1 MGIHRIEDESK
12 WKVVS
17 ASFIYSPTTAV
28 KELLDNAIDA
38 GASNVHIE
46 VDSKTGGCDYI
57 SVRDDGNGVGVVDRH
72 MMCLNHT
79 TSKLRKY
86 EDVSTCGT
94 LGFRGEALFMLATLS
109 NHCGTMEVSTRC
121 KSERMGTRWQ
131 VDGSGEVKEGSTS
144 SVPMPVGTTVTIRK
158 LLHGLR
164 ARHVTISSRPRKS
177 LDDIS
182 QLVLQ
187 YTLVFRRIRF
197 HFYLVSLDRADFVCQ
212 RKLQLNV
219 DPKLSL
225 LRVLGSQARIRKL
238 SGNLHEFG
246 PVPVT
251 DTLSARGVLP
261 SMTRGAEVT
270 QTKKTIKAVA
280 LNRRPMSLSL
290 SLGSAVNKMLN
301 KTYRSYSLPDPT
313 IWMVELECDPHLVDV
328 NIEPTKDDAAISSLA
343 TLIQC
348 LQDALEPII
357 IRLHRI
363 DRDGESV
370 SRTDDPQS
378 TLLDDDDNDDIFE
391 ILATS
396 ERRRKLPSSCFMKQ
410 EPGSDKTHELH
421 LNITE
426 SQQGTLQASTEAE
439 LIDRN
444 QQKPV
449 EEWGPTD
456 FEDSLNSDIQ
466 STSNPISVLAYRYDE
481 TSHDDS
487 VAFPRNISL
496 SNPFHMSKLK
506 SGWNTSLDSSTDGSI
521 LDSAASQTSRSD
533 LHSSYGNSSTTNP
546 TSDAQSPQITYNA
559 GTKRKASGSESKRNA
574 RPTKM
579 KTTNRRPTQREEREL
594 LKLQYSST
602 GPSEENVPIQKDKIK
617 PTKDRRRNLNMFS
630 EYTNNFI
637 SRVHYDRNN
646 IVLQKHSKLTY
657 KKELTWIFRKGDPAL
672 SLIDFV
678 QQKAEEIDNN
688 VDLKLEQTSK
698 GWYVVGI

>member
-38 GASNVHIE
+38 GASNVYIE

-57 SVRDDGNGVGVVDRH
+57 SVRDDGNGVEVVDRH
-72 MMCLNHT
+72 VMCLNHT

-121 KSERMGTRWQ
+121 KNERMGTRWR
-131 VDGSGEVKEGSTS
+131 VDGAGEVKEGSTS
-144 SVPMPVGTTVTIRK
+144 SVPMPVGTSVTIRK

-187 YTLVFRRIRF
+187 YTLAFRRIRF
-197 HFYLVSLDRADFVCQ
+197 HFYLVSLDRSEFVCQ

-238 SGNLHEFG
+238 SANLHEFG

-251 DTLSARGVLP
+251 DTMSARGVLP
-261 SMTRGAEVT
+261 SMTRGSEVS
-270 QTKKTIKAVA
+270 QTKKTIKVVS

-313 IWMVELECDPHLVDV
+313 IWMVELECDPHLIDV
-328 NIEPTKDDAAISSLA
+328 NIEPTKDDAAMNSLVN
-343 TLIQC
+343 LIQC
-348 LQDALEPII
+348 LQDALEPIV

-363 DRDGESV
+363 DRVGESV

-410 EPGSDKTHELH
+410 ESGSDKPSEFY

-426 SQQGTLQASTEAE
+426 SQQGTLEASTEAE
-439 LIDRN
+439 SLSRN
-444 QQKPV
+444 QPEPA

-466 STSNPISVLAYRYDE
+466 PSINPISVLAYRYDE
-481 TSHDDS
+481 ASHGDNI
-487 VAFPRNISL
+487 AFPGNISL

-506 SGWNTSLDSSTDGSI
+506 SGWNTSLDSSTEGSF

-533 LHSSYGNSSTTNP
+533 LHSSYGNSSTTNA
-546 TSDAQSPQITYNA
+546 TSEAHSPNLICNA
-559 GTKRKASGSESKRNA
+559 GSKRRASGSESKRNA

-579 KTTNRRPTQREEREL
+579 KATNRRPTQREEREL
-594 LKLQYSST
+594 LKLQYSGT
-602 GPSEENVPIQKDKIK
+602 GSPEENVSARKNKVK
-617 PTKDRRRNLNMFS
+617 TTKERRRTLSMFS

-637 SRVHYDRNN
+637 TRVQYDRNN
-646 IVLQKHSKLTY
+646 MVLQKQSKLTY
-657 KKELTWIFRKGDPAL
+657 KKELTWIFRKGTPAL
-672 SLIDFV
+672 SLIDCV